1 MSEHGIH
8 EPYIGYNTLVAYL
21 ESRTNWSYRGFLE
34 QNHNIMVASSH
45 SNSNWNDLDI
55 SWSRRFL
62 TEAQKLGQG
71 FAELEKKVESERN
84 RNGLQSYWE
93 GIINEFKRISELKGF
108 AYKIIFHESP
118 NCIPEEFNPQNL
130 YYCGICK
137 EEILPQLLKPITIL
151 TCRHLFHRNCIEQN
165 QFLPDL
171 YCPLCKNPKEQ
182 DYDSV
187 SIDSDSIRAIDDNGS
202 GNDARNGTNCGSG
215 SSGSSSGNNADNGT
229 VSNSGVGIC
238 PHPPRHPFRRLHRQ
252 CCIRDS
258 SYHPHK
264 VLNLQSQLH
273 VNDVSVNDH
282 HENDNNN
289 NTMIGNDAVQNL
301 GAIGQNNINSTI
313 NNRHENNDN
322 NHTIMG
328 NGSAVRAL
336 GQNNINGTINN
347 LHENN
352 DNNHTIMGNGS
363 TVQDLG
369 ALGQNNINGTINNH
383 HENNDNNHTIMGN
396 GDGAV
401 QDLGALGQNNIN
413 GTNNHHEISDHDHDH
428 KPNSYYEDMNIEGVS
443 SFQPQGTKRSSE
455 TAEEIAPIAKRTH
468 KSVTYSKIASRLSNE
483 ISDNELV
490 HIVSHMEEY
499 VQFLE
504 FPNLSDLAFSTG
516 NTNQQIF
523 LDAVDHFFPTLSPI
537 VDSDSATAAITSL
550 DRQLMSGRA
559 IIFAAEN
566 TRLEASYLYN
576 YVYRECAKIALA
588 STPVAGRREKRKV
601 ILNFIAEKMEGD
613 NTNARKRREY
623 RMHRTALCLR
633 YLLMYIDKKM
643 LSRAGITISH
653 LGSTSNDELKA
664 FITEVFSVRA
674 AERMIKW
681 LHLTSNGRIPDVLL
695 QGTIYYREDDEI
707 DGIEPLDPD

>member
-1 MSEHGIH
+1 MSDHGIH

-71 FAELEKKVESERN
+71 FAELEQKVESERN

-108 AYKIIFHESP
+108 AYKIIFHENP

-187 SIDSDSIRAIDDNGS
+187 SIDSDSIRAIDNNGS

-229 VSNSGVGIC
+229 VSDSGVGIC
-238 PHPPRHPFRRLHRQ
+238 PHPPRHPFRRPHRQ

-264 VLNLQSQLH
+264 VLNSQSQLH
-273 VNDVSVNDH
+273 FNDVSVNDH
-282 HENDNNN
+282 HENDNN

-301 GAIGQNNINSTI
+301 GAIRQNNINSTI

-322 NHTIMG
+322 NHTIIG
-328 NGSAVRAL
+328 NGSAVQDL
-336 GQNNINGTINN
+336 
-347 LHENN
+347 
-352 DNNHTIMGNGS
+352 
-363 TVQDLG
+363 DLG

-396 GDGAV
+396 GDGTV

-413 GTNNHHEISDHDHDH
+413 GTNNHHEISGYDHDH
-428 KPNSYYEDMNIEGVS
+428 KSNSYYEDMNIEGVS

-499 VQFLE
+499 VRFLD

-588 STPVAGRREKRKV
+588 STPVAGRKEKRKV

-613 NTNARKRREY
+613 NTNARKKREY

>member
-1 MSEHGIH
+1 MSDHGIH

-34 QNHNIMVASSH
+34 QNHNIM
-45 SNSNWNDLDI
+45 
-55 SWSRRFL
+55 
-62 TEAQKLGQG
+62 
-71 FAELEKKVESERN
+71 
-84 RNGLQSYWE
+84 
-93 GIINEFKRISELKGF
+93 ISELKGF
-108 AYKIIFHESP
+108 AYKIIFHENP
-118 NCIPEEFNPQNL
+118 NCIPEEYNPQNL
-130 YYCGICK
+130 YFCGICN

-165 QFLPDL
+165 QFLPVL
-171 YCPLCKNPKEQ
+171 SCPLCQNPKEQ
-182 DYDSV
+182 DYNSV
-187 SIDSDSIRAIDDNGS
+187 NIDSGSIRAVDDNGS
-202 GNDARNGTNCGSG
+202 GNDARNDTSCGSD
-215 SSGSSSGNNADNGT
+215 SSGSSSSNSADNGT
-229 VSNSGVGIC
+229 VSDSGVGIC
-238 PHPPRHPFRRLHRQ
+238 PHPPRRPFRRPHQ

-258 SYHPHK
+258 SYHPRK
-264 VLNLQSQLH
+264 VLNSQSELH
-273 VNDVSVNDH
+273 VNDASVNDH
-282 HENDNNN
+282 HENDNIN

-301 GAIGQNNINSTI
+301 GAMGQNNINATI
-313 NNRHENNDN
+313 DNCHENNDN

-328 NGSAVRAL
+328 NG
-336 GQNNINGTINN
+336 
-347 LHENN
+347 
-352 DNNHTIMGNGS
+352 

-369 ALGQNNINGTINNH
+369 ALGQNNINATINNH
-383 HENNDNNHTIMGN
+383 HENNDNNHTMMDNGDGVVQDLGALRQNNKDDRINIQHENNDNNHTMMGN
-396 GDGAV
+396 GDDAV
-401 QDLGALGQNNIN
+401 QDLGAFGQNNIN
-413 GTNNHHEISDHDHDH
+413 GTNNHHEISDHGHDH
-428 KPNSYYEDMNIEGVS
+428 EPNSYYEDMNIEGVS

-455 TAEEIAPIAKRTH
+455 TAEEIAPIAKRAH

-499 VQFLE
+499 VRFLE
-504 FPNLSDLAFSTG
+504 FPNLSDLTFSTG
-516 NTNQQIF
+516 NTNRQIF

-537 VDSDSATAAITSL
+537 VDSDSATAAIISL

-566 TRLEASYLYN
+566 IRLEASYLYN

-601 ILNFIAEKMEGD
+601 ILNFIAERMEGD
-613 NTNARKRREY
+613 NTNTRKRREY

-633 YLLMYIDKKM
+633 YLLLYIDKKI

-653 LGSTSNDELKA
+653 LGSTSNDELKV
-664 FITEVFSVRA
+664 FITEIFSARA

-681 LHLTSNGRIPDVLL
+681 LHLTSNGRVPDVLL